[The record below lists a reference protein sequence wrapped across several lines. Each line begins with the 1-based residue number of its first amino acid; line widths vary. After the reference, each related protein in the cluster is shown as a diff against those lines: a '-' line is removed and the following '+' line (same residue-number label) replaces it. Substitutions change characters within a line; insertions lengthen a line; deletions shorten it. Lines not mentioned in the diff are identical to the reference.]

1 MIERVR
7 SILNLPE
14 VQLHTDRA
22 FGSKTPDHR
31 MRIRESIFAL
41 YPASPAILNLDQLP
55 NLQGVSVSISHTQ
68 TLGGY
73 ALSPGL
79 AMIGFDLDLTSRI
92 SSSHLQR
99 VSRYQQESKASPGP
113 EFLWTA
119 KEASFKAV
127 AVSLGLRVLA
137 DVVILNWVKEDDAS
151 YFFEA
156 EHFKGVAWSA
166 GDYTYA
172 ISRSK

>member
-7 SILNLPE
+7 SILNLPGL
-14 VQLHTDRA
+14 QLFTDPE
-22 FGSKTPDHR
+22 FGSRQPDHR
-31 MRIRESIFAL
+31 KRIREAIFANF
-41 YPASPAILNLDQLP
+41 PDSPGVLDLGLLPELN
-55 NLQGVSVSISHTQ
+55 GASVSISHTQ

-79 AMIGFDLDLTSRI
+79 TLIGFDLELTSRI
-92 SSSHLQR
+92 SSSQLQR
-99 VSRYQQESKASPGP
+99 VSRYQPESKASPGP